1 MAASAAL
8 ALTMAVGM
16 PIHSHAATANIGWV
30 SFHPADDTPS
40 GAAAGAG
47 FTAAPDADYTQILRS
62 AGHTVTRM
70 VTSAAPDVAQ
80 LNSFDL
86 VIISRSVPSGHYQT
100 VDSTPLW
107 NGLTKPTML
116 LGGYILRASRLG
128 YSFGETM
135 VDAATDMRLN
145 VSDPAH
151 PIFSGVSLDPSGNTV
166 NPFANRVTYNGG
178 LQLGVSVNMDPYVD
192 GAIILATVATEGD
205 AALGGTI
212 IAEVP
217 AETQMNSVNGDI
229 AAAKRLVFLTGSREA
244 GITSEAAGIFDL
256 ELDGVRMFLNAV
268 SYMAGI
274 AVTEPPPLINQVVPA
289 PGATQFFAPLG
300 LSFHALSGL
309 PGGIPEGNITV
320 VLNGTDVSS
329 SLVVTGT
336 PQDRVVSYT
345 NLVANTQY
353 TGTIT
358 VRDAA
363 FRETTLALNF
373 DTLPAYGLPAAF
385 AYPAGSGVAAAPGF
399 RARIVQ
405 AYDTPILANT
415 AARAESQLAGTL
427 IDPNTLEPYPNLAT
441 PSEDNPDGSHNI
453 QRINWSVQAGMELE
467 RGSFQAPAFP
477 DEAFPGLAH
486 NVNIAVEVLTYLE
499 LNPGRHV
506 MGVNSDDGFAVFT
519 GVDTRDLFAVSL
531 GRFDGGRGAADTLFH
546 FEVTEPGL
554 YPFRLVYYQGD
565 GDGNVEW
572 FTMDPFTEEKVLI
585 NDRDNPK
592 AIHAW
597 RQTSAAT
604 RPYIVSV
611 MPTVGQ
617 RMVATN
623 APVTWV
629 LEDGGAPVQQDSIQ
643 LSLNGQAVTPQV
655 AKAGTRS
662 TITYSGPQGLMGNTV
677 YNVELTYADT
687 SARART
693 ASYSFN
699 TRYVPT
705 PVADGASIAWV
716 SFHPADD
723 EPSAA
728 ATTAG
733 FTRAPDVDYT
743 DLLKAAGH
751 TVTRVLTSASP
762 DVEALNAFDLVI
774 ISRSNPSG
782 NFQSADS
789 TALWHSITAPTLQLG
804 GYAIRANRLG
814 YTTGDTIPDTTTPIR
829 LKANHPAHPIFAG
842 VPLDAEGTMVNP
854 YRFLVSYNGILQ
866 RGISV
871 NNNPVVAGAT
881 NLAVINT
888 TGDPAN
894 NGMII
899 AEYPANTV
907 MGNASADI
915 TAAKRLVLLTGTRE
929 NDGLTGDGAGIFDL
943 EGDGARLFLNA
954 VHYLAGIADPNPN
967 PPTLGIARGAGGT
980 LTLTFEGALESAD
993 QIQGPWTTVP
1003 GTSPLSV
1010 EPDAPVGRYFR
1021 ASRP

>member
-1 MAASAAL
+1 MAI
-8 ALTMAVGM
+8 GM
-16 PIHSHAATANIGWV
+16 PNHTHAATANIGWV
-30 SFHPADDTPS
+30 SFHAADETPS
-40 GAAAGAG
+40 GGAAGAG
-47 FTAAPDADYTQILRS
+47 FTVAPDAEYTQILRS
-62 AGHTVTRM
+62 AGHTVTRI
-70 VTSAAPDVAQ
+70 VTSATPDVAL
-80 LNSFDL
+80 LNTFDL

-107 NGLTKPTML
+107 HGLTKPTML

-135 VDAATDMRLN
+135 TDAATDMRLN
-145 VSDPAH
+145 VTQPAH
-151 PIFSGVSLDPSGNTV
+151 PIFSGVSLDGSGNTL
-166 NPFANRVTYNGG
+166 NAFANRVTYNGV
-178 LQLGVSVNMDPYVD
+178 LQLGISVNMDPYVD

-205 AALGGTI
+205 AALGGNI
-212 IAEVP
+212 IAEIP
-217 AETQMNSVNGDI
+217 AGTAMNSANADI
-229 AAAKRLVFLTGSREA
+229 TAAKRLVFLTGSREA
-244 GITSEAAGIFDL
+244 GISSEAAGIFDL
-256 ELDGVRMFLNAV
+256 QLDGVRMFLNAV

-274 AVTEPPPLINQVVPA
+274 EVTEPPPLISQVIPA
-289 PGATQFFAPLG
+289 PGATQYYAPLG
-300 LSFHALSGL
+300 LRFNAVSGL
-309 PGGIPEGNITV
+309 PGGIPQGNITV

-329 SLVVTGT
+329 SLLVTGT
-336 PQDRVVSYT
+336 PQNRAVSFT
-345 NLVANTQY
+345 NLLANTQY

-363 FRETTLALNF
+363 FRESTLAINF
-373 DTLPAYGLPAAF
+373 DTFPAYGLPAAF
-385 AYPAGSGVAAAPGF
+385 AYPAGSGVAAAPGL

-441 PSEDNPDGSHNI
+441 PSEDNPDGSYNI
-453 QRINWSVQAGMELE
+453 PLLNWSVQAGLEVE

-477 DEAFPGLAH
+477 DQPFPGLAH
-486 NVNIAVEVLTYLE
+486 NLNIAVEVLTYLE

-546 FEVTEPGL
+546 FEVSEPGL
-554 YPFRLVYYQGD
+554 YPFRLLYYQGD
-565 GDGNVEW
+565 GEGNVEW

-585 NDRDNPK
+585 NDRNHPK

-597 RQTSAAT
+597 RQISVPT
-604 RPYIVSV
+604 RPYITSVS
-611 MPTVGQ
+611 PAVGQ
-617 RMVATN
+617 RMVAPN
-623 APVTWV
+623 ASVILA

-643 LSLNGQAVTPQV
+643 LTLNGQAVTPNI
-655 AKAGTRS
+655 AKAGTR
-662 TITYSGPQGLMGNTV
+662 TTLTYTAPQGLMGNTL
-677 YNVELTYADT
+677 YNVDLGYSDT
-687 SARART
+687 SARPRT
-693 ASYSFN
+693 ATYSFT

-728 ATTAG
+728 AATAG

-762 DVEALNAFDLVI
+762 DVAALNAFDLVI

-829 LKANHPAHPIFAG
+829 LKVNHPAHPVFAG
-842 VPLDAEGTMVNP
+842 VPLNAEGIMVNP
-854 YRFLVSYNGILQ
+854 YTFLVSYNGILQ

-881 NLAVINT
+881 NLAVVSS

-894 NGMII
+894 GGMII
-899 AEYPANTV
+899 AEYPANTT

-915 TAAKRLVLLTGTRE
+915 TAAKRMVLLTGTRE
-929 NDGLTGDGAGIFDL
+929 NAGLTGDGAGIFDL
-943 EGDGARLFLNA
+943 DGDGARLFVNA
-954 VHYLAGIADPNPN
+954 VNYLAGIANPNPN
-967 PPTLGIARGAGGT
+967 PPTLGVARGAGGS
-980 LTLTFEGALESAD
+980 LTLTFEGTLESAD
-993 QIQGPWTTVP
+993 QIQGPWNPVP

-1010 EPDAPVGRYFR
+1010 EPNAPVGRYFR